1 LIKRWIAA
9 VAAGLTL
16 TGCFL
21 VNSNEAYVDF
31 EPSWKATGTRPDAL
45 LTASIQ
51 QRPDTLAIRYTLRNN
66 GSEPVVAYV
75 GVTGEAASHAWDVY
89 VTAREDGVVEIAK
102 RTFDIPP
109 NVNADSIGQIEGVVL
124 APGAEFAEDFAV
136 PLPLKARRPYTSK
149 AKLPDPV
156 RKVAFCLGV
165 LLQKEAPQPQPAAD
179 STRGRYPLNGPQ
191 HLFCSEVV
199 NLT

>member
-1 LIKRWIAA
+1 LIKKWIAA

-16 TGCFL
+16 AGCFL
-21 VNSNEAYVDF
+21 VKGNEAYVDY
-31 EPSWKATGTRPDAL
+31 EPQWKATGTRPEAL
-45 LTASIQ
+45 LTASIEP
-51 QRPDTLAIRYTLRNN
+51 RPDTLGIRYTLRNN
-66 GSEPVVAYV
+66 GSEPLVAYV

-102 RTFDIPP
+102 RTFTIPP
-109 NVNADSIGQIEGVVL
+109 NVNADSIGQIEGVVV
-124 APGAEFAEDFAV
+124 AAGAEFTEDFAV
-136 PLPLKARRPYTSK
+136 PLPLKARRPYTTK

-165 LLQKEAPQPQPAAD
+165 VLQKEAPPPQPADGSA
-179 STRGRYPLNGPQ
+179 RGRYPLNGPQ

-199 NLT
+199 NIP